1 VENKIDNQLKNKK
14 KEDRMIGRKVVKN
27 FRFFGRVL
35 MLIASGYLLFP
46 IQALP
51 LPTGGQVVSG
61 EASINQSGNQMTIN
75 QTTDRAIIN
84 WQGYSIDLN
93 EIVRYIQP
101 NANSIS
107 LNRVVGIDPSIIL
120 GQLIANG
127 RVWIVNPNG
136 IFFGK
141 DAVINVG
148 GILAS
153 TLNIKDSDFLSGKY
167 EFTQDSNSAL
177 SSIINKGKIII
188 NDNGYAIL
196 VAPLVSNE
204 GLIVAN
210 LGKVIIA
217 GTENFVVNF
226 DGNNLINFTISKTS
240 QTPGTVLIPSS
251 QITNIIREVVNT
263 PQIIEAG
270 SIIEENGNIYLVGA
284 SGTVI
289 NAGTIKADGTEGK
302 NAGTIIL
309 NSNQAT
315 VVARGSLISASG
327 VGENSNGGEIRI
339 LSDMSSGFTGVG
351 YGATIQAKSGQT
363 GDGGFIEISGN
374 KFQTWGNIDVS
385 AENGKAGTFL
395 LDPTDIYIRDSAIN
409 TQDYDDTGNNF
420 PDYGGMGLAF
430 GTADNDAD
438 LDGTS
443 NEIASGYLTSL
454 SGTIVLQATND
465 IIIDQITV
473 NPLDWTIPG
482 TTANLV
488 LQAGRHI
495 QFSNAGPFTIN
506 TNGGYIILEA
516 DSPHYLPSYDGIGTI
531 DLGQVTLQT
540 GGGNVTL
547 IAANFNFPA
556 TASINAGSGNVYIA
570 RSVDGTPLG
579 LGSVAGAQLTDAE
592 LDIITTTGTVTIG
605 QATTA
610 GDDGQGTNA
619 QTLTAGT
626 ITVDDLN
633 PANFQILV
641 LVGST
646 IGDGANDTGVTVTS
660 LTLYTSGSI
669 GTGVDPLNIN
679 VGNLTVATS
688 GTGNVTI
695 YEADA
700 ITLSSISTFDGTID
714 ITSGGP
720 MTATSVSTGNNNDIY
735 LITFAGDLVAG
746 SINAGTG
753 NVYLEANNNILDDAN
768 DTTVVKGNYISLIA
782 NNGDIG
788 TGINGPIDI
797 DLGSGTLTLT
807 TAGASP
813 AGNILVDE
821 TTGDLNLS
829 RINITTDI
837 ATTQIIEIRNTDGN
851 IIIDTAY
858 GVGNDVLYLA
868 TTNVA
873 GRDISFTGSGSIT
886 TNATVIL
893 NSSNEISG
901 NPASG
906 IDISAAAVELV
917 AVNGIGSTNPIETAV
932 SNLAANNTTSNDINI
947 TNTGALTITTVGLTP
962 GVTNS
967 GGNVSI
973 SASSPLT
980 VNAAVTA
987 AGNITLTAAGSTSV
1001 VTADDLTLNANVT
1014 STVAGSTITLNAGDA
1029 IKQTSGSVSITGGG
1043 TIIATADTEGDSG
1056 ADAQNAGFTQS
1067 VGTSFVSSGA
1077 SAGPITISAYDNI
1090 TINLL
1095 DAGSADVN
1103 VTSTNGAIDS
1113 VNYDGTADV
1122 IGGTINLMAASGGIG
1137 TSSILE
1143 VAASTALNADTTTDN
1158 SNILIDS
1165 IGNLPVG
1172 LVNAGTG
1179 DVTLNST
1186 GAIDSVNYD
1195 GNADV
1200 IGGTINL
1207 MAASGGIGTSSI
1219 LEVTATTALN
1229 ADTTTDNSNILIDSI
1244 GNLPV
1249 GLVNAGT
1256 GDVTLNSTGAIDS
1269 VNYDGNADVIG
1280 GTINLMAAS
1289 GGIGTSS
1296 ILEVAASTALN
1307 AHTTTDNSN
1316 ILIDSIGNL
1325 PVGLVNAGTGDVTLN
1340 STGAIDSVNYDGN
1353 ADVIGGTI
1361 NLMAASGGI
1370 GTSSILEVA
1379 ASTALNADTTT
1390 DNSNILIDSIGNLP
1404 VGLVNAGTGD
1414 VTLNSTGAIDSVNYD
1429 GNADVIGGTINLMA
1443 ASGGIGTS
1451 SILEVAASTA
1461 LNADTTTDNSNILID
1476 SIGNL
1481 LVGLVNAGTGD
1492 VTLNSTGAIDSVNY
1506 DGNADVIGGTI
1517 NLMAASGGIGTSSIL
1532 EVAASTA
1539 LNADTTTD
1547 NSNILIDSI
1556 GNLPV
1561 GLVNAG
1567 TGDVTLN
1574 ATGYAIT
1581 DANGGANN
1589 ITATNLILIATNGIG
1604 SGDAL
1609 ETTVTNLDAT
1619 NTDNN
1624 IEITNTG
1631 ALTLVDLTSDTYSVI
1646 NTNGFVNIVASSPL
1660 TVNSDVVA
1668 GGDITL
1674 TASGSAL
1681 SGDNLTLNANV
1692 TSTGTGTTI
1701 TLNAGDD
1708 IIQNIGSVSITGGGT
1723 IIATADTEGDSGAD
1737 TDDAVFTQATGTSF
1751 VSNGGNITVSS
1762 YGNATIALL
1771 DAGYPSGGDVSV
1783 TSTNGSILDSDLGTV
1798 PADYDIKGH
1807 NVTLNAAGDIGSS
1820 VAGGEI
1826 DIQMDGIL
1834 TLTAGGSAYLGFDGD
1849 VILGAISANNL
1860 TLTATGN
1867 ILDDELAT
1875 GGGPEDGATSDWT
1888 LVNITNNLNL
1898 TAGGRIGTDHNPND
1912 RDMDAGYLDIYFGNT
1927 ASFTAVDG
1935 LYLNFDMGVPLDTSK
1950 LTFNTPGTG
1959 IEVIMVNSSGDI
1971 FYNGFASAP
1980 NIAKEN
1986 LIMVANGDFNFSLNS
2001 DIIHGLDI
2009 YNDRF
2014 LGIFATGTIN
2024 LGVNIVSLN
2033 GDINIGADFEIGY
2046 LGISRDGVG
2055 AITQSIGK
2063 IVWVADYDNGLILE
2077 AGSGIRGATVFDP
2090 LDTKVRNLITYNTL
2104 GSGDIIISNTGTL
2117 NIVKDMPLYAY
2128 GVYNPVG
2135 NVYIETASPLN
2146 IIAPVVSSGDI
2157 VLVAYGADGDINLNL
2172 SNTGAYIQSTD
2183 SFIELM
2189 AGKEVNVNGDIT
2201 AEDDVYIAAY
2211 RNIGISGGIIT
2222 SGNNDYISLTADAG
2236 SNNNGLINQTGG
2248 KVGNDS
2254 VTGNITNLV
2263 LWAANGINLTNTDIT
2278 YLQAI
2283 NTTSGNIEIT
2293 NTGIADGGI
2302 YTMGNGVINNA
2313 TGGNIKITSFNPV
2326 TIDQPVRATGG
2337 NIEISSVN
2345 DFRIRNVISTTGSG
2359 TITLTATG
2367 ANGYIRLYN
2376 GVINGSVQSV
2386 NGKITLN
2393 ADQYIQMDS
2402 NTSITSNSGDIE
2414 LNAGGNINVATI
2426 TTGGNVIFDSGA
2438 AITDTNGLATNITS
2452 DTLTITA
2459 VSGIELDTNIN
2470 TLNAEVADTGN
2481 IIIDEADGITLANVL
2496 TDDGVIIITAS
2507 NGNIGV
2513 FYIRAE
2519 GSDGDITLIANSGSI
2534 IMNGSLTAFDDILL
2548 NAGNSIYGSGLVSG
2562 DLLTATAPNG
2572 ISLNTSIN
2580 TLTASTTNSNIS
2592 ITEANGLS
2600 LNDVTAWTGDVTLTL
2615 LAGTLTSNAGTKI
2628 TGDDLVVSGAGAV
2641 NINTNVNTLTARTDN
2656 SNISIREINNPGD
2669 SGLALNLV
2677 DAGTGNVDIGVLYGA
2692 ITDNNGNNLNI
2703 IGRDLI
2709 LSAETGIGSGNAIET
2724 QVSKLAARVTSGAA
2738 TGNIEIDNTGDLT
2751 LGNLAGWG
2759 EAVRN
2764 FGSGNINILVHSN
2777 LAIED
2782 PIMTAGGDIILT
2794 ANSGAIIQNTAGDIT
2809 TLGGDYRATPAG
2821 PYTMADGA
2829 FVNTGSGLIDIDAG
2843 GNITLGQLISS
2854 STVYLNSGGAIID
2867 GGDTGGEDIQA
2878 AAVELVAVNGIGN
2891 TNAIDTKV
2899 AVLSASNTTGP
2910 VNINETNDLI
2920 IAGVGPTSGIT
2931 TTGDINLS
2939 VGGNLV
2945 VYTNAD
2951 LSSNGGTIT
2960 ITANHVSQNNNGDII
2975 SSGGNI
2981 NMTIASLAQLPDSK
2995 INAGNGNVT
3004 ISATGNILLDEINGY
3019 TVDIRTT
3026 GGNIEEQTP
3035 DTQRDITATNLIL
3048 VAANGIGS
3056 NNTLQTDVSYLNA
3069 YNTSSGNINID
3080 NAGDL
3085 TIDNFARM
3093 WAGYGVY
3100 NESGSVFIDVDGSI
3114 NIPGTYGDGVYAN
3127 DNVTLIAS
3135 GNITAGSNNWITA
3148 VWSEYGNAT
3157 LNAGNNI
3164 YLGQNYYSY
3173 IYADGDINLTAGND
3187 ITIDNYT
3194 YVESYD
3200 GDITIDAGRDINLIT
3215 RVIDEETL
3223 ISAYSGYLSLNAG
3236 RDININGGPSYV
3248 STYSYEYTEIYAGND
3263 INIIGGDI
3271 YADYGYL
3278 DIYAYNNVNII
3289 NTSTYSFGNTTIEAE
3304 TGDVVIDPAG
3314 IIPESEII
3322 SDANIEINAGNNIIV
3337 LGSQVIAG
3345 DSAYLEAGNDIQI
3358 GYVEAGNTVSM
3369 EAGGSI
3375 YDNNQEGMNIV
3386 ATNLVLLAGKGI
3398 GNYNGQI
3405 DPIET
3410 SVSNLQAVAEDGDIY
3425 IDNTGDLNLVDI
3437 NSLSFAVAAKGDI
3450 EIKTT
3455 NDMTIS
3461 GLVEATGSVY
3471 LYAIDGGI
3479 IDNLYNDAATPYDI
3493 IAGKTSGLYAGDG
3506 TIGIESGAG
3515 WFDPLE
3521 VNITGDLYV
3530 YASSMYN
3537 FVSVAIDGIVSPRDI
3552 LLTRSDWGVPPGLII
3567 FNGRVNGGGES
3578 GRWFRATGNA
3588 IHYIGIVP
3596 YIYETLMLYIID
3608 PTYFEPAPEYW
3619 DVIKYEKAIE
3629 DIALK

>member
-1 VENKIDNQLKNKK
+1 MLSRNF
-14 KEDRMIGRKVVKN
+14 VKN

-46 IQALP
+46 VQALP
-51 LPTGGQVVSG
+51 LPTGANVVAGQSQ
-61 EASINQSGNQMTIN
+61 ITTSGNQMTIT
-75 QTTDRAIIN
+75 QTTDKAIIN

-93 EIVRYIQP
+93 EIVKYIQP

-141 DAVINVG
+141 DAVINVS

-270 SIIEENGNIYLVGA
+270 SIIEENGNTYLVGA

-289 NAGTIKADGTEGK
+289 NTGTIKADGAEGK

-351 YGATIQAKSGQT
+351 YGATIQAKGGQT

-385 AENGKAGTFL
+385 AENGKSGTFL

-430 GTADNDAD
+430 GTPDNDAD
-438 LDGTS
+438 LDGIS

-488 LQAGRHI
+488 FQAGRHI

-506 TNGGYIILEA
+506 TNGGFIHLEA

-547 IAANFNFPA
+547 IAADFNFPA

-579 LGSVAGAQLTDAE
+579 LGFAGAQLTDAE

-626 ITVDDLN
+626 ITVDDLT
-633 PANFQILV
+633 PANFQNLV

-679 VGNLTVATS
+679 VGNLTVYTS

-720 MTATSVSTGNNNDIY
+720 MIATSVSTGNNNDIY
-735 LITFAGDLVAG
+735 LTTLAGDLFAG

-782 NNGDIG
+782 NNGGIG
-788 TGINGPIDI
+788 TGGNGPIDI

-807 TAGASP
+807 SAGAGA
-813 AGNILVDE
+813 AGDILVDE
-821 TTGDLNLS
+821 TSGDLNLS

-837 ATTQIIEIRNTDGN
+837 VTQQIIEIRNTDGN

-858 GVGNDVLYLA
+858 DVGNDILSLA

-873 GRDISFTGSGSIT
+873 GRDIIFTGSGSIT
-886 TNATVIL
+886 TDATVIL
-893 NSSNEISG
+893 NSSDEILG

-932 SNLAANNTTSNDINI
+932 SDLAANNTTSNDINI
-947 TNTGALTITTVGLTP
+947 TNTGPLTITMVGATN
-962 GVTNS
+962 GVINS
-967 GGNVSI
+967 GGNVNI
-973 SASSPLT
+973 TASSPLT
-980 VNAAVTA
+980 VNSPVTA
-987 AGNITLTAAGSTSV
+987 AGNITLTASGSSSM

-1029 IKQTSGSVSITGGG
+1029 IKQTSGSVSIIGGG

-1056 ADAQNAGFTQS
+1056 ADGQNAGFTQS
-1067 VGTSFVSSGA
+1067 AGTSFVSSGA

-1113 VNYDGTADV
+1113 VNYDGVADV
-1122 IGGTINLMAASGGIG
+1122 IGGTINLIAA
-1137 TSSILE
+1137 T
-1143 VAASTALNADTTTDN
+1143 
-1158 SNILIDS
+1158 
-1165 IGNLPVG
+1165 
-1172 LVNAGTG
+1172 
-1179 DVTLNST
+1179 
-1186 GAIDSVNYD
+1186 
-1195 GNADV
+1195 
-1200 IGGTINL
+1200 
-1207 MAASGGIGTSSI
+1207 GGIGTSSI
-1219 LEVTATTALN
+1219 LEVTA
-1229 ADTTTDNSNILIDSI
+1229 
-1244 GNLPV
+1244 
-1249 GLVNAGT
+1249 
-1256 GDVTLNSTGAIDS
+1256 
-1269 VNYDGNADVIG
+1269 
-1280 GTINLMAAS
+1280 
-1289 GGIGTSS
+1289 
-1296 ILEVAASTALN
+1296 
-1307 AHTTTDNSN
+1307 
-1316 ILIDSIGNL
+1316 
-1325 PVGLVNAGTGDVTLN
+1325 
-1340 STGAIDSVNYDGN
+1340 
-1353 ADVIGGTI
+1353 
-1361 NLMAASGGI
+1361 
-1370 GTSSILEVA
+1370 
-1379 ASTALNADTTT
+1379 STALNADTTA
-1390 DNSNILIDSIGNLP
+1390 DNSD
-1404 VGLVNAGTGD
+1404 
-1414 VTLNSTGAIDSVNYD
+1414 
-1429 GNADVIGGTINLMA
+1429 
-1443 ASGGIGTS
+1443 
-1451 SILEVAASTA
+1451 
-1461 LNADTTTDNSNILID
+1461 
-1476 SIGNL
+1476 
-1481 LVGLVNAGTGD
+1481 
-1492 VTLNSTGAIDSVNY
+1492 
-1506 DGNADVIGGTI
+1506 
-1517 NLMAASGGIGTSSIL
+1517 
-1532 EVAASTA
+1532 
-1539 LNADTTTD
+1539 
-1547 NSNILIDSI
+1547 ILIDSI

-1646 NTNGFVNIVASSPL
+1646 NTNGSVIIVASSPL

-1681 SGDNLTLNANV
+1681 SGDDLTLNANV

-1737 TDDAVFTQATGTSF
+1737 TDDAVFTQAIGTSF

-1771 DAGYPSGGDVSV
+1771 DAGGGDVSV

-1807 NVTLNAAGDIGSS
+1807 NVTLIAAGDIGSS

-1875 GGGPEDGATSDWT
+1875 GGGPENGATGDWT

-1898 TAGGRIGTDHNPND
+1898 TAGGRIGTDHDPND

-1927 ASFTAVDG
+1927 ASFTAVYG
-1935 LYLNFDMGVPLDTSK
+1935 LYLNFDVGTLDTSK

-1986 LIMVANGDFNFSLNS
+1986 LIMAANGDFYLNS
-2001 DIIHGLDI
+2001 DLLHGLTLS
-2009 YNDRF
+2009 YEPF
-2014 LGIFATGTIN
+2014 LGIFATGDVYLNAN
-2024 LGVNIVSLN
+2024 LVSLN
-2033 GDINIGADFEIGY
+2033 GDINIAADFESGY
-2046 LGISRDGVG
+2046 LDILRDGVG
-2055 AITQSIGK
+2055 AITQSNGK
-2063 IVWVADYDNGLILE
+2063 IVWVADDDNGLILE
-2077 AGSGIRGATVFDP
+2077 AGSGISGATVFDS
-2090 LDTKVRNLITYNTL
+2090 LDTKVRNLIAYNTL

-2117 NIVKDMPLYAY
+2117 NIVNDMPSYAY

-2172 SNTGAYIQSTD
+2172 SNTGAYIQSTG
-2183 SFIELM
+2183 SSIELM
-2189 AGKEVNVNGDIT
+2189 AGKDVNVNGNIT
-2201 AEDDVYIAAY
+2201 ADNDVDIVAY

-2222 SGNNDYISLTADAG
+2222 SGNNDYIYLAADAG

-2293 NTGIADGGI
+2293 NTGSDSGI
-2302 YTMGNGVINNA
+2302 YTMGSGVINYA
-2313 TGGNIKITSFNPV
+2313 TGGNIKITSLNPV
-2326 TIDQPVRATGG
+2326 TIDQPVTATGG

-2345 DFRIRNVISTTGSG
+2345 DFQINNIISTTGSG

-2367 ANGYIRLYN
+2367 ANGYIQLYN

-2386 NGKITLN
+2386 NGKITLD

-2402 NTSITSNSGDIE
+2402 DTSITSTTGEIE

-2426 TTGGNVIFDSGA
+2426 TTSGDVTLNSGA
-2438 AITDTNGLATNITS
+2438 AITDTNGAVTNITS

-2459 VSGIELDTNIN
+2459 VSGIELDTNIH
-2470 TLNAEVADTGN
+2470 TLNAEVTGTGN

-2496 TDDGVIIITAS
+2496 TDDGDIIITAS
-2507 NGNIGV
+2507 NGDIGV
-2513 FYIRAE
+2513 FYVRAE
-2519 GSDGDITLIANSGSI
+2519 GLDGDITLIANSGSI

-2592 ITEANGLS
+2592 ITEVNGLS
-2600 LNDVTAWTGDVTLTL
+2600 LNDVNAGTGDVTLTL
-2615 LAGTLTSNAGTKI
+2615 LAGTLASNAGTKI
-2628 TGDDLVVSGAGAV
+2628 TGDDLVVNGVGAV
-2641 NINTNVNTLTARTDN
+2641 NINTNVNTLSARTDN

-2669 SGLALNLV
+2669 SGLGLNLV
-2677 DAGTGNVDIGVLYGA
+2677 DAGTGNVEIQVLYGA

-2703 IGRDLI
+2703 IGKDLI
-2709 LSAETGIGSGNAIET
+2709 LSAQTGIGSGDALET
-2724 QVSKLAARVTSGAA
+2724 QVSNLAARVTSGTA
-2738 TGNIEIDNTGDLT
+2738 TGRIEIINTGDLT
-2751 LGNLAGWG
+2751 LDDLAGWG
-2759 EAVRN
+2759 YAVRN
-2764 FGSGNINILVHSN
+2764 AGSGYIIITVNSN
-2777 LAIED
+2777 LTIDD
-2782 PIMTAGGDIILT
+2782 PVISNGGNITLT
-2794 ANSGAIIQNTAGDIT
+2794 ANSGAIIQNSAGDIT
-2809 TLGGDYRATPAG
+2809 TNGGNYRAIASG
-2821 PYTMADGA
+2821 PYIMADGA
-2829 FVNTGSGLIDIDAG
+2829 IVNSGSGIIDIDAG
-2843 GNITLGQLISS
+2843 GDITLGQLISS

-2910 VNINETNDLI
+2910 VNINETDDLI
-2920 IAGVGPTSGIT
+2920 IAGVGPTLGIT
-2931 TTGDINLS
+2931 TTGNINLS

-2945 VYTNAD
+2945 IDTNSD

-2981 NMTIASLAQLPDSK
+2981 NMTIASLTQNESSK
-2995 INAGNGNVT
+2995 IDAGNGNVT
-3004 ISATGNILLDEINGY
+3004 INATGDITLDEIKGNTVNISTTNGS
-3019 TVDIRTT
+3019 IAETT
-3026 GGNIEEQTP
+3026 ETP
-3035 DTQRDITATNLIL
+3035 DITDITATNLIL
-3048 VAANGIGS
+3048 SAKNGIGVTNAIETQITNLTAT
-3056 NNTLQTDVSYLNA
+3056 NNT
-3069 YNTSSGNINID
+3069 SGSINISNIGNLIVKEVNNGNRPVILSATGSITND
-3080 NAGDL
+3080 DAGVSDITAGDL
-3085 TIDNFARM
+3085 TLTAATGIDLDTNVNTLNAQ
-3093 WAGYGVY
+3093 VT
-3100 NESGSVFIDVDGSI
+3100 
-3114 NIPGTYGDGVYAN
+3114 GT
-3127 DNVTLIAS
+3127 
-3135 GNITAGSNNWITA
+3135 GNITIDEVSGIDLRSVSTA
-3148 VWSEYGNAT
+3148 N
-3157 LNAGNNI
+3157 
-3164 YLGQNYYSY
+3164 
-3173 IYADGDINLTAGND
+3173 
-3187 ITIDNYT
+3187 
-3194 YVESYD
+3194 
-3200 GDITIDAGRDINLIT
+3200 GDITIKAT
-3215 RVIDEETL
+3215 T
-3223 ISAYSGYLSLNAG
+3223 
-3236 RDININGGPSYV
+3236 
-3248 STYSYEYTEIYAGND
+3248 
-3263 INIIGGDI
+3263 GDI
-3271 YADYGYL
+3271 TL
-3278 DIYAYNNVNII
+3278 
-3289 NTSTYSFGNTTIEAE
+3289 
-3304 TGDVVIDPAG
+3304 
-3314 IIPESEII
+3314 
-3322 SDANIEINAGNNIIV
+3322 
-3337 LGSQVIAG
+3337 
-3345 DSAYLEAGNDIQI
+3345 
-3358 GYVEAGNTVSM
+3358 
-3369 EAGGSI
+3369 
-3375 YDNNQEGMNIV
+3375 
-3386 ATNLVLLAGKGI
+3386 
-3398 GNYNGQI
+3398 
-3405 DPIET
+3405 
-3410 SVSNLQAVAEDGDIY
+3410 
-3425 IDNTGDLNLVDI
+3425 
-3437 NSLSFAVAAKGDI
+3437 
-3450 EIKTT
+3450 
-3455 NDMTIS
+3455 S
-3461 GLVEATGSVY
+3461 GLVRGNNGSVY
-3471 LYAIDGGI
+3471 LYALGGSI
-3479 IDNLYNDAATPYDI
+3479 IDNNTTGYDI
-3493 IAGKTSGLYAGDG
+3493 IAGKTSGLYAGNG
-3506 TIGIESGAG
+3506 TIGIKSGAG

-3521 VNITGDLYV
+3521 VNINGDLYV
-3530 YASSMYN
+3530 YASDEYN
-3537 FVSVAIDGIVSPRDI
+3537 LVSVAIDGIVNPRDM
-3552 LLTRSDWGVPPGLII
+3552 LSTRSDWGVPPGLII

-3588 IHYIGIVP
+3588 IHYIGIEP

-3608 PTYFEPAPEYW
+3608 PSYFEPAPEYW
-3619 DVIKYEKAIE
+3619 DLQQFKKAIE
-3629 DIALK
+3629 GMALK